1 MIQFNLLPDIKIQ
14 YLKAKR
20 QKHIIVLLSTVAT
33 LASLGIFVLLLT
45 TVFVLQKKNISDLN
59 KDIKSSSDQ
68 LKSVD
73 DLNKILTVQNQL
85 GALTSLHDQKVVSS
99 RLLDYLTQ
107 VTPATVSI
115 SKLEVDYAGS
125 TMVITGNAGAL
136 ADVNTYADTLKFTK
150 FATGGDNGDQNNDQS
165 GNDQNAF
172 SEVVLSSFN
181 RDNKGSTY
189 EISLKF
195 DPVIFDN
202 SQQVAL
208 KVPNIITTRSE
219 TDKPAETFQ
228 GAQ

>member
-20 QKHIIVLLSTVAT
+20 QKHVIVLVATIAT
-33 LASLGIFVLLLT
+33 LASLGIFILLLT

-59 KDIKSSSDQ
+59 KDIKSSSEE

-85 GALTSLHDQKVVSS
+85 GALTGLHDEKVVSS

-107 VTPATVSI
+107 VTPATASV
-115 SKLEVDYAGS
+115 SKLEVDYATN
-125 TMVITGNAGAL
+125 TMSITGNAAAL
-136 ADVNTYADTLKFTK
+136 SIVNTYADTLKFTK
-150 FATGGDNGDQNNDQS
+150 FVTGENTEER
-165 GNDQNAF
+165 NAF

-195 DPVIFDN
+195 DPAIFEN
-202 SQQVAL
+202 SEQVAL
-208 KVPNIITTRSE
+208 RVPKIITTRSE

>member
-20 QKHIIVLLSTVAT
+20 QKHVIVLVATIAT
-33 LASLGIFVLLLT
+33 LASLGIFILLLT

-59 KDIKSSSDQ
+59 KDIKASSEE

-85 GALTSLHDQKVVSS
+85 GALTGLHDEKVVSS

-107 VTPATVSI
+107 VTPANTSV
-115 SKLEVDYAGS
+115 SKLEVDYATN
-125 TMVITGNAGAL
+125 TMVITGNAPAL
-136 ADVNTYADTLKFTK
+136 AIVNTYADTLKFTK
-150 FATGGDNGDQNNDQS
+150 FVTGENTEER
-165 GNDQNAF
+165 NAF

-181 RDNKGSTY
+181 RDNKGTTY
-189 EISLKF
+189 EVSLKF
-195 DPVIFDN
+195 DPSIFEN
-202 SQQVAL
+202 SEQVAL
-208 KVPNIITTRSE
+208 KVPKIITTRSE

-228 GAQ
+228 GTQ